1 MLSQILPPTRLSVQ
15 APSTQGSSTQGVDQ
29 GVQGLEV
36 IEGNSNN
43 LTQDDFLQLLV
54 AELSN
59 QDPLNPDGYM
69 DYFAQMAQYTNLE
82 QTKELSSSLQRIEAN
97 SLIGKKVDIK
107 LENDLIVS
115 GYVGAV
121 GIEAGKPQVEVD
133 GEKYDLDRIIN
144 VLSPENNNKTLL
156 THNLN
161 QQELQNAKL

>member
-15 APSTQGSSTQGVDQ
+15 TSTTENVDPALE
-29 GVQGLEV
+29 GLNI
-36 IEGNSNN
+36 IEQNSNN
-43 LTQDDFLQLLV
+43 LTQDDFLSLLV

-59 QDPLNPDGYM
+59 QDPLNPDGDM

-107 LENDLIVS
+107 LENDLTVS

-121 GIEAGKPQVEVD
+121 GIEAGKPKVEVD
-133 GEKYDLDRIIN
+133 GKKYDLDRIIN
-144 VLSPENNNKTLL
+144 VLSPGDNNQTLMTQNL
-156 THNLN
+156 T
-161 QQELQNAKL
+161 QQELQNSKI

>member
-59 QDPLNPDGYM
+59 QDPLNPDGDM

-82 QTKELSSSLQRIEAN
+82 QTKELSSSLQRIEATEG
-97 SLIGKKVDIK
+97 LIALLG
-107 LENDLIVS
+107 
-115 GYVGAV
+115 
-121 GIEAGKPQVEVD
+121 
-133 GEKYDLDRIIN
+133 RIDPPLP
-144 VLSPENNNKTLL
+144 VRG
-156 THNLN
+156 
-161 QQELQNAKL
+161 